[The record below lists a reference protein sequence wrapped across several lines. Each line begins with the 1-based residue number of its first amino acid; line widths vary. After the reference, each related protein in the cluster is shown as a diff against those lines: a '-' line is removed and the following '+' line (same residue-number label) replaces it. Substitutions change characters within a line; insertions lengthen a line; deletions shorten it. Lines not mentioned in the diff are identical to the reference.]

1 MNRFPDNN
9 SEIQEEKIMQKLIT
23 SRFIRKRL
31 SYLLVIVVGMMTVGV
46 LSNLTHAQSADVQGF
61 SLRSA
66 QEFAVEHSYDIV
78 RSQMDILAAKKKV
91 RETVSSGFPQINS
104 TIDYMNN
111 LKLATILIPDIFGGD
126 PDEKIP
132 VQFGTKHNASASFT
146 LSQLVFSGSYFVGLK
161 TTKIFRQLAD
171 QNHTRTQL
179 EILETVT
186 DTYYLILVSEE
197 SERIL
202 SSNLANLE
210 KTHYE
215 IRERYKEG
223 FVAETDADLV
233 QISVT
238 RLKNSLQ
245 AVARQKEVAYKL
257 LKFQMGLDLSAQISL
272 TDKLEEVLQQIDISK
287 TANAEFDLEQNIDYK
302 LLETQEKFSEMAW
315 KNEKAKYFPT
325 VSAFYSLQWNA
336 FRDEFNFL
344 SSKERWF
351 ETQVLGVSINI
362 PLFTSGVQRAKVAQA
377 SIALKQARTA
387 RIQASQGLTVEAA
400 SVKSALDSAYENYMN
415 TKENMGLAQR
425 VYDVTL
431 IKYNEGVASSMDLT
445 QAHDKYLMA
454 QSEFIQGMSGLLAA
468 KNKMDRLNNNY
479 QVIQTKGE

>member
-1 MNRFPDNN
+1 
-9 SEIQEEKIMQKLIT
+9 
-23 SRFIRKRL
+23 
-31 SYLLVIVVGMMTVGV
+31 MMTAG
-46 LSNLTHAQSADVQGF
+46 LFSNFIHAQSSEVQGF

-66 QEFAVEHSYDIV
+66 QEFAVEHSYDTM
-78 RSQMDILAAKKKV
+78 RSQMEILAAKKKV
-91 RETVSSGFPQINS
+91 RETASLGFPQLSS
-104 TIDYMNN
+104 TVNYMNN
-111 LKLATILIPDIFGGD
+111 LELATVLIPNIFEGKFE
-126 PDEKIP
+126 EKIP
-132 VQFGTKHNASASFT
+132 VQFGTRHNVSAGFT
-146 LSQLVFSGSYFVGLK
+146 LSQLIFNGSYFVGLK
-161 TTKIFRQLAD
+161 TSKIFRQLAD

-197 SERIL
+197 SKRIL

-245 AVARQKEVAYKL
+245 AVVRQKEVAYKL
-257 LKFQMGLDLSAQISL
+257 LKFQMGLDLSAQIAL
-272 TDKLEEVLQQIDISK
+272 TDKLEDVLQQIDISK
-287 TANAEFDLEQNIDYK
+287 TANAEFDLEHNIDYK
-302 LLETQEKFSEMAW
+302 LLETQEKFSEMAL

-325 VSAFYSLQWNA
+325 VSAFYARQWNA
-336 FRDEFNFL
+336 FRDEFNILNFQ
-344 SSKERWF
+344 ERWF
-351 ETQVLGVSINI
+351 RTQILGVSINI
-362 PLFTSGVQRAKVAQA
+362 PLFTSGVQGAKVAQA

-400 SVKSALDSAYENYMN
+400 SVKSALDSAYENYLN

-454 QSEFIQGMSGLLAA
+454 QSEFIQAMSGLLMA
-468 KNKMDRLNNNY
+468 KNKLDRLNNNY
-479 QVIQTKGE
+479 EAIQIKGE

>member
-1 MNRFPDNN
+1 
-9 SEIQEEKIMQKLIT
+9 
-23 SRFIRKRL
+23 
-31 SYLLVIVVGMMTVGV
+31 
-46 LSNLTHAQSADVQGF
+46 VQGF

-111 LKLATILIPDIFGGD
+111 LKLATVLIPNFFEGKFE
-126 PDEKIP
+126 EKIP
-132 VQFGTKHNASASFT
+132 VQFGTRHNVTAGLT

-161 TTKIFRQLAD
+161 TSKIFRQLAD
-171 QNHTRTQL
+171 QNYTRTQL

-233 QISVT
+233 KISVT
-238 RLKNSLQ
+238 KLKNSLQ

-257 LKFQMGLDLSAQISL
+257 LKFQMGLDLSDQIAL
-272 TDKLEEVLQQIDISK
+272 TDKLEDVLQQIDISK
-287 TANAEFDLEQNIDYK
+287 TANAEFDLDQNIDYK

-344 SSKERWF
+344 SRKRWF
-351 ETQVLGVSINI
+351 ETQVLGVSISI
-362 PLFTSGVQRAKVAQA
+362 PLFTSGMQRAKVAQA

-468 KNKMDRLNNNY
+468 KNKLDRLNNNY

>member
-1 MNRFPDNN
+1 M
-9 SEIQEEKIMQKLIT
+9 I
-23 SRFIRKRL
+23 
-31 SYLLVIVVGMMTVGV
+31 TVGV
-46 LSNLTHAQSADVQGF
+46 LSNLTHAQSADVQAF

-66 QEFAVEHSYDIV
+66 QEFAVKHSYDIV
-78 RSQMDILAAKKKV
+78 RSEMDILAAKKKV

-111 LKLATILIPDIFGGD
+111 LKLATVLIPNFFEGKFE
-126 PDEKIP
+126 EKIP
-132 VQFGTKHNASASFT
+132 VQFGTKHNASAGFT
-146 LSQLVFSGSYFVGLK
+146 VSQLVFSGSYFVGLK

-257 LKFQMGLDLSAQISL
+257 LKFQMGLDLSAQIAL
-272 TDKLEEVLQQIDISK
+272 TDKLEKVLQQIDISK

-351 ETQVLGVSINI
+351 DTQVLGVSINI

-454 QSEFIQGMSGLLAA
+454 QSEFIQAMSGLLAA

>member
-1 MNRFPDNN
+1 MPKRMTLKFN
-9 SEIQEEKIMQKLIT
+9 QKK
-23 SRFIRKRL
+23 FNHKRL
-31 SYLLVIVVGMMTVGV
+31 YCLLVTVMCVMMLGV
-46 LSNLTHAQSADVQGF
+46 FSIPIHAQRAEVQGF

-66 QEFAVEHSYDIV
+66 QDFAVEHSYDIR

-91 RETVSSGFPQINS
+91 RETVSSGFPQLSS

-111 LKLATILIPDIFGGD
+111 LELATVLIPNFFEGKFE
-126 PDEKIP
+126 EKIP
-132 VQFGTKHNASASFT
+132 VQFGTRHNASAGFT
-146 LSQLVFSGSYFVGLK
+146 LNQLIFSGSYFVGLK
-161 TTKIFRQLAD
+161 TSKTFRQLAD
-171 QNHTRTQL
+171 QNHARTQL
-179 EILETVT
+179 DILETVT

-238 RLKNSLQ
+238 KLKNSLQ
-245 AVARQKEVAYKL
+245 AVVRQKEVAYKL
-257 LKFQMGLDLSAQISL
+257 LKFQMGLDLSAQIVL
-272 TDKLEEVLQQIDISK
+272 TDKLENVLQQIDISK
-287 TANAEFDLEQNIDYK
+287 ATNTEFDLEQNIEYQ
-302 LLETQEKFSEMAW
+302 LLETQERFSEMAL

-325 VSAFYSLQWNA
+325 VSAFYSYQWNA
-336 FRDEFNFL
+336 FRDAFTFLNFEE
-344 SSKERWF
+344 KWF
-351 ETQVLGVSINI
+351 RTQVLGVNINI
-362 PLFTSGVQRAKVAQA
+362 PLFTSGFQRAKVAQA

-387 RIQASQGLTVEAA
+387 RIQASQGLTVESA
-400 SVKSALDSAYENYMN
+400 SLKSSLDSAHENYLN

-454 QSEFIQGMSGLLAA
+454 QSEFIQAMSGLLTA
-468 KNKMDRLNNNY
+468 KNKLDRLNNNY
-479 QVIQTKGE
+479 QAIQTKGE

>member
-1 MNRFPDNN
+1 
-9 SEIQEEKIMQKLIT
+9 
-23 SRFIRKRL
+23 
-31 SYLLVIVVGMMTVGV
+31 MMTVGL
-46 LSNLTHAQSADVQGF
+46 LSNLIYAQSADVQGF

-111 LKLATILIPDIFGGD
+111 LKLATVLIPNFFEGKFE
-126 PDEKIP
+126 EKIP
-132 VQFGTKHNASASFT
+132 VQFGTRHNVTAGLT

-161 TTKIFRQLAD
+161 TSKIFRQLAD
-171 QNHTRTQL
+171 QNYTRTQL

-233 QISVT
+233 KISVT
-238 RLKNSLQ
+238 KLKNSLQ

-257 LKFQMGLDLSAQISL
+257 LKFQMGLDLSDQIAL
-272 TDKLEEVLQQIDISK
+272 TDKLEDVLQQIDISK
-287 TANAEFDLEQNIDYK
+287 TANAEFDLDQNIDYK

-344 SSKERWF
+344 SRKRWF
-351 ETQVLGVSINI
+351 ETQVLGVSISI
-362 PLFTSGVQRAKVAQA
+362 PLFTSGMQRAKVAQA

-468 KNKMDRLNNNY
+468 KNKLDRLNNNY

>member
-1 MNRFPDNN
+1 
-9 SEIQEEKIMQKLIT
+9 MQKLTT

-31 SYLLVIVVGMMTVGV
+31 GHLLFLVLGMMTVGHF
-46 LSNLTHAQSADVQGF
+46 SNPIHAQSPEVQGF

-66 QEFAVEHSYDIV
+66 QEFAIEHSYDTL
-78 RSQMDILAAKKKV
+78 RSQMDIQAAKKKV
-91 RETVSSGFPQINS
+91 QETVFSGFPQLS
-104 TIDYMNN
+104 SSVDYMNN
-111 LKLATILIPDIFGGD
+111 LELATVLIPNFFEGKFE
-126 PDEKIP
+126 EKIP
-132 VQFGTKHNASASFT
+132 VQFGTRHNVSAGFT
-146 LSQLVFSGSYFVGLK
+146 LSQLIFNGSYFVGLK
-161 TTKIFRQLAD
+161 TSKIFRQLAD

-179 EILETVT
+179 EILQTVT

-238 RLKNSLQ
+238 KLKNSLQ
-245 AVARQKEVAYKL
+245 AIVRQKEVAYKL
-257 LKFQMGLDLSAQISL
+257 LNFQMGLDLSAQIAL
-272 TDKLEEVLQQIDISK
+272 TDKLEDVLQQIDISK
-287 TANAEFDLEQNIDYK
+287 TANTEFDLEQNIDYK
-302 LLETQEKFSEMAW
+302 LLETQEQFSKMALQ
-315 KNEKAKYFPT
+315 NEKAKYFPT
-325 VSAFYSLQWNA
+325 ITAFFSYQWSAY
-336 FRDEFNFL
+336 RDEFNILNFQ
-344 SSKERWF
+344 ERWF
-351 ETQVLGVSINI
+351 RTKVLGVSINI

-387 RIQASQGLTVEAA
+387 RIQASHGLTVEAA
-400 SVKSALDSAYENYMN
+400 SVKSALDSAYENYLN

-454 QSEFIQGMSGLLAA
+454 QSEFIQAMSGLLTT
-468 KNKMDRLNNNY
+468 KNKLDRLNNNY
-479 QVIQTKGE
+479 DVIQVKGE

>member
-1 MNRFPDNN
+1 
-9 SEIQEEKIMQKLIT
+9 
-23 SRFIRKRL
+23 
-31 SYLLVIVVGMMTVGV
+31 MMTVGV
-46 LSNLTHAQSADVQGF
+46 FSNLVYAQGAEVQGF

-66 QEFAVEHSYDIV
+66 QEFAIENSYDIM
-78 RSQMDILAAKKKV
+78 RSEMDIRAAKKKV
-91 RETVSSGFPQINS
+91 RETVASGFPQLRS

-111 LKLATILIPDIFGGD
+111 LELATVLIPNIFEGKF
-126 PDEKIP
+126 DELIP
-132 VQFGTKHNASASFT
+132 VQFGTRHNVTAGFT
-146 LSQLVFSGSYFVGLK
+146 LSQLIFSGSYFVGLQ
-161 TTKIFRQLAD
+161 TTKTFRQLAD
-171 QNHTRTQL
+171 QNYARTQL

-238 RLKNSLQ
+238 KLKNSLQ

-257 LKFQMGLDLSAQISL
+257 LKFQMGLELDAQIAL
-272 TDKLEEVLQQIDISK
+272 TDKLEDVLQQIDISK
-287 TANAEFDLEQNIDYK
+287 AASAEFDLEHNIDYK
-302 LLETQEKFSEMAW
+302 LLETQEKFSEMAL
-315 KNEKAKYFPT
+315 KNERAQYFPT
-325 VSAFYSLQWNA
+325 VSAFFAYQWSA
-336 FRDEFNFL
+336 FRQDFNIFDF
-344 SSKERWF
+344 KERWF
-351 ETQVLGVSINI
+351 RTQVLGVNINI
-362 PLFTSGVQRAKVAQA
+362 PLFTSGAQRAKVAQA
-377 SIALKQARTA
+377 SIALKQARNA

-479 QVIQTKGE
+479 HVIQTKGE